1 MQILDGKKI
10 SEERCEKLRQRID
23 LLRSNI
29 GRNPRLDI
37 ILVGNDFAS
46 EKYVSMKGKKAQ
58 ELEIDVQ
65 VHRFGKDSNDE
76 EIVNTIENLNNDNN
90 VDGIMVQLPLPSN
103 FSEDLLVS
111 KISVEKD
118 VDGLTA
124 ESLGRLFR
132 NEKCLV
138 SATSKGIG
146 TLIDRYNIPV
156 EGKNI
161 VVLGRSK
168 VVGLPVSALML
179 SRNATV
185 TICHPSTSD
194 IRNISR
200 NADILISAVG
210 KANFVDRNFVK
221 EEAVVID
228 VGFNKDIQTGK
239 TVGDVNFDDVKD
251 LVSYITPVPGG
262 VGPMTIISLLEN
274 VVGVYEKRKS

>member
-1 MQILDGKKI
+1 MEILDGRKI
-10 SEERCEKLRQRID
+10 SEEIQQELKGRID
-23 LLRSNI
+23 LLIGNI
-29 GRNPRLDI
+29 GRNPKLNI
-37 ILVGNDFAS
+37 ILAGNDFAS
-46 EKYVSMKGKKAQ
+46 EKYVLMKEKKAQ
-58 ELEIDVQ
+58 ELGIDVSI
-65 VHRFGKDSNDE
+65 HRFDENSNNE
-76 EIVNTIENLNNDNN
+76 EIINTVEILNHDDNT
-90 VDGIMVQLPLPSN
+90 DGIMIQLPLPSN
-103 FSEDLLVS
+103 LDEDLIIS
-111 KISVEKD
+111 KIFVEKD

-146 TLIDRYNIPV
+146 TLIDKYNIPV
-156 EGKNI
+156 EGKNV

-194 IRNISR
+194 IESISK

-210 KANFVDRNFVK
+210 KANFVNRNFVK
-221 EEAVVID
+221 EGAVVID

-239 TVGDVNFDDVKD
+239 TVGDVNFDDVKNI
-251 LVSYITPVPGG
+251 VSYITPVPGG

-274 VVGVYEKRKS
+274 VVDAYEKRQS

>member
-1 MQILDGKKI
+1 MQILDGKKV
-10 SEERCEKLRQRID
+10 SEEKCERLKQRID

-29 GRNPRLDI
+29 GRSPKLDI
-37 ILVGNDFAS
+37 ILAGSDFAS
-46 EKYVSMKGKKAQ
+46 EKYVSMKEKKAN
-58 ELEIDVQ
+58 ELGIDVS
-65 VHRFGKDSNDE
+65 VYRFTEDSNNE
-76 EIVNTIENLNNDNN
+76 EIINTIENSNNDDR

-103 FSEDLLVS
+103 FDEDLIVS

-132 NEKCLV
+132 NEGCLV
-138 SATSKGIG
+138 SATAKGIG
-146 TLIDRYNIPV
+146 TLIDKYNIPV
-156 EGKNI
+156 EGKNV

-194 IRNISR
+194 IESISK

-210 KANFVDRNFVK
+210 KANFVNRNFVK
-221 EEAVVID
+221 EGVVVID

-239 TVGDVNFDDVKD
+239 TVGDVDFDNIKD

-274 VVGVYEKRKS
+274 VVDAYEKRKS

>member
-10 SEERCEKLRQRID
+10 SEERCEKLRQRVD
-23 LLRSNI
+23 LLGSNM

-132 NEKCLV
+132 N
-138 SATSKGIG
+138 A
-146 TLIDRYNIPV
+146 P
-156 EGKNI
+156 
-161 VVLGRSK
+161 GRS
-168 VVGLPVSALML
+168 V
-179 SRNATV
+179 RN
-185 TICHPSTSD
+185 
-194 IRNISR
+194 
-200 NADILISAVG
+200 
-210 KANFVDRNFVK
+210 
-221 EEAVVID
+221 
-228 VGFNKDIQTGK
+228 
-239 TVGDVNFDDVKD
+239 
-251 LVSYITPVPGG
+251 
-262 VGPMTIISLLEN
+262 
-274 VVGVYEKRKS
+274 

>member
-10 SEERCEKLRQRID
+10 SEERCEKLRQRVD
-23 LLRSNI
+23 LLGSNM

>member
-1 MQILDGKKI
+1 MEILDGRKI
-10 SEERCEKLRQRID
+10 SEEIQQELKGRID
-23 LLRSNI
+23 LLIGNI
-29 GRNPRLDI
+29 GRNPKLNI
-37 ILVGNDFAS
+37 ILAGNDFAS
-46 EKYVSMKGKKAQ
+46 EKYVLMKEKKAQ
-58 ELEIDVQ
+58 ELGIDVSI
-65 VHRFGKDSNDE
+65 HRFDENSNNE
-76 EIVNTIENLNNDNN
+76 EIINTVEILNHDDNT
-90 VDGIMVQLPLPSN
+90 DGIMIQLPLPFN
-103 FSEDLLVS
+103 LDEDLIVS

-146 TLIDRYNIPV
+146 TLIDKYDIPV
-156 EGKNI
+156 EGKNV

-194 IRNISR
+194 IESISK

-210 KANFVDRNFVK
+210 KANFVNRNFVK
-221 EEAVVID
+221 EGAVVID

-239 TVGDVNFDDVKD
+239 TVGDVNFDDVKNI
-251 LVSYITPVPGG
+251 VSYITPVPGG

-274 VVGVYEKRKS
+274 VVDAYEKRQS

>member
-10 SEERCEKLRQRID
+10 SEERCEKLRQRVD
-23 LLRSNI
+23 LLGSNM

-194 IRNISR
+194 IKSISK

-221 EEAVVID
+221 EGTVVID

-239 TVGDVNFDDVKD
+239 TVGDVNFNDVKD

-274 VVGVYEKRKS
+274 VVDVYEKRKS

>member
-1 MQILDGKKI
+1 MEILDGRKI
-10 SEERCEKLRQRID
+10 SEEIQQELKGRID
-23 LLRSNI
+23 LLIGNI
-29 GRNPRLDI
+29 GRNPKLNI
-37 ILVGNDFAS
+37 ILAGNDFAS
-46 EKYVSMKGKKAQ
+46 EKYVLMKEKKAQ
-58 ELEIDVQ
+58 ELGIDVSI
-65 VHRFGKDSNDE
+65 HRFDENSNNE
-76 EIVNTIENLNNDNN
+76 EIINTVEILNHDDNT
-90 VDGIMVQLPLPSN
+90 DGIMIQLPLPSN
-103 FSEDLLVS
+103 LDEDLIIS
-111 KISVEKD
+111 KIFVEKD

-146 TLIDRYNIPV
+146 TLIDKYNIPV
-156 EGKNI
+156 EGKNV

-194 IRNISR
+194 IENISK

-210 KANFVDRNFVK
+210 KANFVNRNFVK
-221 EEAVVID
+221 EGAVVID

-239 TVGDVNFDDVKD
+239 TVGDVNFDDVENI
-251 LVSYITPVPGG
+251 VSYITPVPGG

-274 VVGVYEKRKS
+274 VVDAYEKRKS

>member
-10 SEERCEKLRQRID
+10 SEERCEKLRQRVD
-23 LLRSNI
+23 LLGSNM

-194 IRNISR
+194 IKSISK

-221 EEAVVID
+221 EGTVVID

-274 VVGVYEKRKS
+274 VVDVYEKRKS